1 MMSFKSFLK
10 KELGLSLDDYMMF
23 DAMDRMAI
31 DDEYEMYLASVLDGD
46 AG

>member
-10 KELGLSLDDYMMF
+10 KELGLSFDDYMMF